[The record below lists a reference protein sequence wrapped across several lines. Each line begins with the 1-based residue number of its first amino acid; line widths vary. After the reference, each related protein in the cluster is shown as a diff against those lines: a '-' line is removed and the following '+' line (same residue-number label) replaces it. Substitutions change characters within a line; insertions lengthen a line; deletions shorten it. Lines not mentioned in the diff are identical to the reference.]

1 MLATTA
7 YIWAIAG
14 ACTPSP
20 TAGLSTRTVTVT
32 RLQCAAL
39 AALAVFTEA
48 VHPYFYVH
56 VPARRAAAAAVV
68 AAAPVLPFLPLL
80 LTSCVCAAL
89 LLGCWVEAGRLVW
102 TGAGQVER

>member
-1 MLATTA
+1 M
-7 YIWAIAG
+7 
-14 ACTPSP
+14 
-20 TAGLSTRTVTVT
+20 T

-56 VPARRAAAAAVV
+56 LPARRAAAAVE
-68 AAAPVLPFLPLL
+68 AAPVLPFLPLL

-102 TGAGQVER
+102 TGVGQVER